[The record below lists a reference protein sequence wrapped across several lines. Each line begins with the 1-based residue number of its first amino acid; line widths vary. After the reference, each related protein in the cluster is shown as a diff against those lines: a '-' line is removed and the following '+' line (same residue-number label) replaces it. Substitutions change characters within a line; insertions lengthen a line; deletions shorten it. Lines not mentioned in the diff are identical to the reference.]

1 MKLNKFFLLGMAG
14 LAFAACSNED
24 DVAFNAGD
32 GVNKTMVVSIAG
44 ISSGTTRATAP
55 TDPWVKDEAGQGV
68 NNINKIFLAF
78 TDASGVV
85 KYVYNT
91 EDHEGSLANLK
102 GNGMKFTNVEDV
114 TAVYAVANA
123 PASFN
128 LAVGSKINSV
138 NTQFSEQSINTVGAK
153 NGGVVYVGGDT
164 DIQPLASE
172 PAEGFND
179 DNTHDF
185 DTEIADGS
193 YYYSAA
199 ITLRPILSRIQ
210 INSVK
215 VATSG
220 ESNTFPATSTATISA
235 GQYKY
240 TWSGFEPSLF
250 GVYLN
255 NFYSVFTDLTGVASA
270 PLGEDT
276 YQNNIVNGQ
285 WLLDGTDYAD
295 HAAYISYAEDAYGD
309 LLTYGEGVAEGAI
322 TYSEL
327 MPEGKCIGFN
337 VFVPFNIVTGTTES
351 DMNPTIHFQFDSK
364 FSGYTKTPVYA
375 IATGG
380 HNVGEEVT
388 DPEELAYVNGAEE
401 NIDLTLPL
409 MNDYMFANIR
419 NLYTNEAASDALQM
433 EPGKIYNMNVVIN
446 PVNMQYDLTVQET
459 NNVVVTIDVVDF
471 SEQTIYPGLDE

>member
-128 LAVGSKINSV
+128 LAVGSNIKQRKHAVLRAEHQHRRCQERWCSV
-138 NTQFSEQSINTVGAK
+138 RWLATPT
-153 NGGVVYVGGDT
+153 YR
-164 DIQPLASE
+164 PLASE

-220 ESNTFPATSTATISA
+220 ESNTFPATSTSTATISA

-255 NFYSVFTDLTGVASA
+255 NFYSVFTDLTGVCFCPS
-270 PLGEDT
+270 
-276 YQNNIVNGQ
+276 
-285 WLLDGTDYAD
+285 
-295 HAAYISYAEDAYGD
+295 
-309 LLTYGEGVAEGAI
+309 
-322 TYSEL
+322 
-327 MPEGKCIGFN
+327 
-337 VFVPFNIVTGTTES
+337 
-351 DMNPTIHFQFDSK
+351 
-364 FSGYTKTPVYA
+364 
-375 IATGG
+375 
-380 HNVGEEVT
+380 
-388 DPEELAYVNGAEE
+388 
-401 NIDLTLPL
+401 
-409 MNDYMFANIR
+409 R
-419 NLYTNEAASDALQM
+419 
-433 EPGKIYNMNVVIN
+433 
-446 PVNMQYDLTVQET
+446 
-459 NNVVVTIDVVDF
+459 
-471 SEQTIYPGLDE
+471 